1 MPEDIRF
8 FLNKLKNIS
17 TAIKIIISLLLCG
30 CKTSPGDV
38 LETSAL
44 PACVVSEHHATL
56 EGECLSP
63 IAGSVE
69 QGSWYSASG
78 LYASPLPK
86 VYMSS
91 QIPVFGLRV
100 MAENARHLC

>member
-17 TAIKIIISLLLCG
+17 TASKIIISLLLCG

-38 LETSAL
+38 LETAAL
-44 PACVVSEHHATL
+44 PARVVSDHQRSSAG
-56 EGECLSP
+56 EGLP
-63 IAGSVE
+63 PVAGSVE
-69 QGSWYSASG
+69 QGSWRSAPG
-78 LYASPLPK
+78 RCARPVPK